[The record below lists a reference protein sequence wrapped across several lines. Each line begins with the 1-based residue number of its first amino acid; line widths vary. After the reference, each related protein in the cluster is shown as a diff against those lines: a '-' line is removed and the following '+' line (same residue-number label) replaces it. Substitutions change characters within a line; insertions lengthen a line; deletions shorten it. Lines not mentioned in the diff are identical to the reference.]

1 VLDAPSIAV
10 RRSVSPA
17 VLLYG
22 GLGALY
28 VLFRIGSFTNM
39 PDRVTDTPSY
49 ESVAHHAL
57 WDWRFWTGARGFTV
71 PLFFKVFE
79 SSEARAVAQL
89 VFSIAAWLVLA
100 AVVARCLRTP
110 RARPVAFALLLGVSL
125 TTEVILWDTLLVS
138 ESLTFALTALL
149 LAAWIMLVRS
159 PRRRWVA
166 VVLVASVLWAFARD
180 TNSYVLLVI
189 AALVALTLVRPE
201 HRRLKG
207 VLVAGLCAIFLLDYG
222 SAEAGKR
229 WLQPMIDIVD
239 HRVLNDQA
247 MERYFAARGFDS
259 TSNWPAGS
267 WVRDRARGVYA
278 GYLVLH
284 PGYALITPLS
294 GKQNTLWT
302 TADNAASLIDP
313 NVQTY
318 NDNASHRFLPLPRA
332 AEKVFF
338 PRGIGLLCGLIVIV
352 LAGAGFVARRFGW
365 ERIWLVPLALL
376 LTTYPHFLVVWHQS
390 GIEVDRHALE
400 ASLLLRL
407 AILLLA
413 VFAVDRALSSRART
427 APG

>member
-1 VLDAPSIAV
+1 MLEAATLA
-10 RRSVSPA
+10 RRRALTPA
-17 VLLYG
+17 AQLYA
-22 GLGALY
+22 GLVGLY
-28 VLFRIGSFTNM
+28 VLFRAGSFTNM

-57 WDWRFWTGARGFTV
+57 WDWRFWAGPRGFTV
-71 PLFFKVFE
+71 PLFFKVFQ

-89 VFSIAAWLVLA
+89 VFSVAAWLVLA

-110 RARPVAFALLLGVSL
+110 WVRPVAFALVLGVSL

-138 ESLTFALTALL
+138 ESITLAVTALL
-149 LAAWIMLVRS
+149 LAAGIMLVRS
-159 PRRRWVA
+159 PRGRWLA
-166 VVLVASVLWAFARD
+166 VVLGLSVLWAFARD
-180 TNSYVLLVI
+180 TNAYVLLVV

-201 HRRLKG
+201 RRRLKG
-207 VLVAGLCAIFLLDYG
+207 VLVVGLCAVFLLDYG

-247 MERYFAARGFDS
+247 MERYFVARGFDT

-278 GYLVLH
+278 GYLVSH
-284 PGYALITPLS
+284 PEYALITPLS
-294 GKQNTLWT
+294 GRQNTLWT
-302 TADNAASLIDP
+302 SPSNAGSLIDP
-313 NVQTY
+313 SMATY

-332 AEKVFF
+332 AEEVFF
-338 PRGIGLLCGLIVIV
+338 PRGVALVCALIAIV

-365 ERIWLVPLALL
+365 ERIWLVPLAIL

-400 ASLLLRL
+400 AALLLRV

-413 VFAVDRALSSRART
+413 VFVVDRALSSRAET
-427 APG
+427 VPG